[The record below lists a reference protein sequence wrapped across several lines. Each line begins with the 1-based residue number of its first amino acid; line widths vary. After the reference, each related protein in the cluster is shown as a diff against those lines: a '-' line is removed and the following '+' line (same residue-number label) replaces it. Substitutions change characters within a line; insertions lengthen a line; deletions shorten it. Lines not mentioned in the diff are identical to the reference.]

1 MGRTPLFLGG
11 PIPFE
16 GLLALGK
23 SPKDPIELKTCK
35 NGTETTHKASLTWR
49 TEYKPGIDKV
59 VEPLYSPGST
69 EFEVFSGITL
79 MQMTENHIVSLMS
92 KGAPVTLGRWLLPE
106 FQLHPHLIIT
116 HIQPNTYASHILARG
131 MVISKLN
138 GHNISTLKDFRDH
151 FSPQDTAWEL
161 ETDRGLLYTV
171 NFRDEVK
178 KQLAAS
184 ARVESNRYLMT
195 KTLTEALE
203 KLGMSKQEGAA
214 TNLLKVSISKDNTTE
229 AIRIISRPGTGLAN
243 GPKAT
248 NSQLGVIEPH
258 LTSGPASLAEEAA
271 TAAAQATAAARN
283 LARKAD
289 ADEKTTDS
297 ASTSNMLA
305 LGQTGH

>member
-1 MGRTPLFLGG
+1 
-11 PIPFE
+11 
-16 GLLALGK
+16 
-23 SPKDPIELKTCK
+23 
-35 NGTETTHKASLTWR
+35 
-49 TEYKPGIDKV
+49 
-59 VEPLYSPGST
+59 
-69 EFEVFSGITL
+69 
-79 MQMTENHIVSLMS
+79 
-92 KGAPVTLGRWLLPE
+92 
-106 FQLHPHLIIT
+106 
-116 HIQPNTYASHILARG
+116 
-131 MVISKLN
+131 MVISTLN

-151 FSPQDTAWEL
+151 FNPEGAAWEL

-271 TAAAQATAAARN
+271 TAAAQATAAARVAELAAAQAAAARN

-305 LGQTGH
+305 LGQTGHNNIVF